1 MTHPNNMT
9 SQPGIPQVAII
20 AAMTRDQVIGS
31 GKDLPWHLPEDLQ
44 LFKTLTMGCTIIMGH
59 KTYASIGHALPGRLN
74 IVLSRSQ
81 QELPGVLVCNSFMS
95 GLTAAAQKGRPVFI
109 IGGEELYRKALPI
122 ASELHISWV
131 KADVSGDKYFPEF
144 DLADW
149 IMCEEVEHAAFRY
162 TRYRRKDGLGHF

>member
-1 MTHPNNMT
+1 MPL
-9 SQPGIPQVAII
+9 VAII
-20 AAMTRDQVIGS
+20 VAMTRDRVIGS

-44 LFKTLTMGCTIIMGH
+44 LFKRLTMGGTIIMGH
-59 KTYASIGHALPGRLN
+59 KTHASIGHPLPGRHN

-81 QELPGVLVCNSFMS
+81 EELPGVQLCKSFVT
-95 GLTAAAQKGRPVFI
+95 GLTSAAQLGRPVFV

-131 KADVSGDKYFPEF
+131 KETVTGDVHFPEF

-149 IMCEEVEHAAFRY
+149 VIFEDEDHQGFH
-162 TRYRRKDGLGHF
+162 YRHYKRKESK